1 MGGPAVT
8 APVWM
13 AIPPEVHS
21 SLLSSGPGPG
31 ALLAAAGAWRALSAD
46 YTAGAAELTA
56 VVGAAR
62 GTWDG
67 QAAERYQGAH
77 QPYLAW
83 LTQAGTLAAGAAAQ
97 VETAAGAY
105 SAALAAMPTMAEL
118 TGNRATLTALV
129 ATNFLGIN
137 TVPIAVTEADYVR
150 MWVQAAMTM
159 ATYQGATGA
168 ALAAT
173 RPLTPAQPMLAP
185 GVSAGGDAVALA
197 ATAAADTELPWGGRD
212 PIADA
217 LAGSEHFQSMYLV
230 LRDLILNPVGT
241 IGQIIT
247 DFAANPAEALT
258 TWMPLL
264 YVFAYAAVFGVLGTP
279 LYAVMLGP
287 AASAAIPIALGL
299 GGLAQMAE
307 TPAAVPADDV
317 VPAPA
322 AQPADQ
328 PLAVAAAPPPA
339 AAAPVPA
346 PAPAPVSASAPAPG
360 APTPPPGGAEFA
372 GYLVRSDGPRFGAGP
387 TLRHRQSA
395 QQPASGA
402 AAAAAA
408 RAATRLGRTG
418 ARRRRSTRS
427 RRGHGYEY
435 ATLEDTAPAAPATPA
450 AETAETAAAGGGAG
464 GGPLGFAGTV
474 EQATT
479 RPPAGLS
486 ATVDDEG
493 ASAPMVP
500 ATWSQP
506 PAPGGDGPVAPPDR

>member
-83 LTQAGTLAAGAAAQ
+83 LTQAGTLAAGAAGQ

-322 AQPADQ
+322 AQPADH
-328 PLAVAAAPPPA
+328 PLAGAAAPPPA

-346 PAPAPVSASAPAPG
+346 PAPAPVSASATATG
-360 APTPPPGGAEFA
+360 APTPPPGGAELA
-372 GYLVRSDGPRFGAGP
+372 GSLVRSGGPRRRRCLPPGAHRGAP
-387 TLRHRQSA
+387 APQHPRPARPRLRVRHAGGHR
-395 QQPASGA
+395 P
-402 AAAAAA
+402 
-408 RAATRLGRTG
+408 GRPG
-418 ARRRRSTRS
+418 HPGRRDRRGGRGGRRRRRRSARL
-427 RRGHGYEY
+427 RRHRRAG
-435 ATLEDTAPAAPATPA
+435 DDP
-450 AETAETAAAGGGAG
+450 AAGGAQRHRRRRGGERPDGAG
-464 GGPLGFAGTV
+464 HLVAAPGAGRRRPGRAAGPV
-474 EQATT
+474 
-479 RPPAGLS
+479 
-486 ATVDDEG
+486 
-493 ASAPMVP
+493 SAPG
-500 ATWSQP
+500 
-506 PAPGGDGPVAPPDR
+506 AP